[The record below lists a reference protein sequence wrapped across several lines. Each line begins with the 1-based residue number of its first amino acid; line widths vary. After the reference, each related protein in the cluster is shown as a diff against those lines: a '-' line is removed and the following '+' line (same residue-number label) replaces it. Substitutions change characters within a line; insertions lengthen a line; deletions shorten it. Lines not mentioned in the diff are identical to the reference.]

1 MRNLKNCA
9 LILLAFFVLMCGCN
23 KDDGKTEG
31 RDFGDTP
38 VFNDFSPKEG
48 RVRTSLFITGK
59 NFGKDISKIEVF
71 VGDKK
76 LKVIGSDGQKI
87 YCSVPRYLASGKVKV
102 IVNNGNPV
110 EHIFDTEFHYLPTL
124 SVGTLLGKV
133 DELGNSSIVDGTFD
147 EAGFGNPMWV
157 LFEPQS
163 NSLFVVE
170 TEKAVRKVDINERSV
185 KTLITNGQASF
196 KKIQTIS
203 LSFNNDSL
211 FLVDD
216 NGQSNKNQVAIAYT
230 LRSENYR
237 RVHPYIYDRTSYAC
251 ASHPTHNIM
260 FFNTYWGGGIQ
271 KAFPDPLTGILTS
284 KELFKVGGNNN
295 IKPNIFFHPTG
306 NYAYFMIG
314 NCIWKSQYNWTTQEL
329 EFPIMFAGQY
339 NVAGDVDAIGTSA
352 RFGYLRQGVFVKNP
366 NYAGQPDEYDF
377 YACDINN
384 HSIRIISPTGE
395 VNTFAGKG
403 SPSTDNKKE
412 GYIDGDLRLEARFNK
427 PSGIA
432 YDAERKI
439 FYISEEINKRIR
451 TISIE

>member
-1 MRNLKNCA
+1 MKKLKNYA
-9 LILLAFFVLMCGCN
+9 LILLWFFALLYGCK
-23 KDDGKTEG
+23 KDESKNAGLDSNGI
-31 RDFGDTP
+31 P
-38 VFNDFSPKEG
+38 VFEDFSPKEG
-48 RVRTSLFITGK
+48 HVRTSLFITGK
-59 NFGKDISKIEVF
+59 NFGRDISKIEVF

-76 LKVIGSDGQKI
+76 LKVIGSDGKQI
-87 YCSVPRYLASGKVKV
+87 YCSIPRYLSSGKVKV
-102 IVNNGNPV
+102 IVNNGAGA
-110 EHIFDTEFHYLPTL
+110 EYTFDEEFKYIPTL
-124 SVGTLLGKV
+124 SVGTMVGKV
-133 DELGNSSIVDGTFD
+133 DELGNSAIVDGKFED
-147 EAGFGNPMWV
+147 AGFGNPMWV
-157 LFEPQS
+157 LFEPKS
-163 NSLFVVE
+163 NNLFVVE

-216 NGQSNKNQVAIAYT
+216 NGQSNKTQVAIAYT

-251 ASHPTHNIM
+251 ASHPVHNIM

-271 KAFPDPLTGILTS
+271 KAFPDPESGSLTS

-314 NCIWKSQYNWTTQEL
+314 NCIWKSQYNWITQEL

-366 NYAGQPDEYDF
+366 NYVGQADEYDF
-377 YACDINN
+377 YVCDINN
-384 HSIRIISPTGE
+384 HSIRVIAPTGE

-403 SPSTDNKKE
+403 SPSTDGKKE
-412 GYIDGDLRLEARFNK
+412 GYIDGDLRKEARFNK

-439 FYISEEINKRIR
+439 FYISEEVNRKIR